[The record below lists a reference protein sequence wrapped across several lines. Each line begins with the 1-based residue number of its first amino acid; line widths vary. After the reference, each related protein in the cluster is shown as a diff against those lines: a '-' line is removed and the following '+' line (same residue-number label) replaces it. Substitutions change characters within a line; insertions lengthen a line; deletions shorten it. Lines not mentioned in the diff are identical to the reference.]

1 MTAFLQ
7 WFVEFMNGLTWG
19 DIAWTALFVTPVI
32 VLIHELGHAIP
43 AAILSRDDVEVH
55 VQVPP
60 VPWKFD
66 GLTTFNPERCTPIA
80 IAVIALAGPA
90 VSFLTAAVAWKLLGT
105 VEEGTA
111 MYTALGSALVGS
123 FVGAIVCLVPMRIS
137 ETGDGM
143 ALESDG
149 LLALKALRVALAR

>member
-1 MTAFLQ
+1 MLQ
-7 WFVEFMNGLTWG
+7 WFVDLMNGLSWG
-19 DIAWTALFVTPVI
+19 EIAWTALLVTPAV

-43 AAILSRDDVEVH
+43 AAILSRDEVEVH

-66 GLTTFNPERCTPIA
+66 GLTTFNPERCMPLA

-90 VSFLTAAVAWKLLGT
+90 ASFLTAAVAWKLLGSI
-105 VEEGTA
+105 EEGTA
-111 MYTALGSALVGS
+111 MYTARGSAVVGS
-123 FVGAIVCLVPMRIS
+123 FLGAILCLVPMRIS
-137 ETGDGM
+137 ETRDGM

-149 LLALKALRVALAR
+149 LLALKALRIALAR